1 VLENRGGFR
10 RPLEEIFNRSPA
22 IRTSA
27 QAQCLRAQRGE
38 PYHLIIVG
46 ADITGL
52 AAAHFNRPHARSSRI
67 LFSIITMTRRSRQAQ
82 RIRSRRSPQ
91 PDEWYIGER
100 GDITARVQERG
111 AAQLVDVR
119 ALRFYRSTRPAAI
132 TAQRQ
137 VFIGSRRA
145 RKVRA
150 LSW

>member
-1 VLENRGGFR
+1 MLENRGGFR

-52 AAAHFNRPHARSSRI
+52 AAAHFNRPHARSNRI

-82 RIRSRRSPQ
+82 RIDPDDRLNLMSGTSEREEISP
-91 PDEWYIGER
+91 
-100 GDITARVQERG
+100 
-111 AAQLVDVR
+111 LVYKSV
-119 ALRFYRSTRPAAI
+119 ALRN
-132 TAQRQ
+132 
-137 VFIGSRRA
+137 
-145 RKVRA
+145 
-150 LSW
+150 W